1 MAVVV
6 TKSRR
11 YRFMNRKI
19 IALVLLFTLVFTC
32 GAEAAKKKRK
42 SSSASTSSSSQV
54 RDSVL
59 PKRGDIAIVV
69 EGDDDQHVRVAETKI
84 IDSLIAHGYRVVD
97 EKKMR
102 AARAAAVKAQAYRL
116 AMQGNYNAI
125 FKLNASYSCA
135 ATVLAKVQ
143 AGQAVQNQF
152 GLFTGNASISIIA
165 VTSNGTKLGGKTAF
179 SKEVA
184 FTEYETLMKCIE
196 SAVEEGMKQMY

>member
-1 MAVVV
+1 
-6 TKSRR
+6 
-11 YRFMNRKI
+11 MNRKI

-32 GAEAAKKKRK
+32 VAEAAKTKKKRK
-42 SSSASTSSSSQV
+42 ASSSASSSAVQA
-54 RDSVL
+54 DDAVL
-59 PKRGDIAIVV
+59 PKRGDIAVVV
-69 EGDDDQHVRVAETKI
+69 EGDDEQHVRVAETRI
-84 IDSLIAHGYRVVD
+84 IDSLIQHGYRVVD

-135 ATVLAKVQ
+135 ATILAKVQ

-152 GLFTGNASISIIA
+152 GLYTGNASVSLLA
-165 VTSNGTKLGGKTAF
+165 VTSGGKKLGGKTAF

-184 FTEYETLMKCIE
+184 FTEYETLMKCVE
-196 SAVEEGMKQMY
+196 SAVDEGMKQMY